1 MCRLISCFFTGF
13 FFLMSTTAFAQVYS
27 TANNG
32 IENFERKDTVKNW
45 RFGIFIAPDISWMR
59 PTTSKSDD
67 GNFEVKNKGNV
78 FGFTY
83 GILADYS
90 FGRNYVFG
98 TGLQVNTTGGRI
110 LSTRIGDFPSDKSF
124 VKSAD
129 YRYRLTYLE
138 MPATLKL
145 YTSNTSPVRFFA
157 QAGLMLG
164 INISKKADYTVL
176 YTDENGSNQTAV
188 ENRVRINGSFAIAP
202 VMLQMN
208 LGLGVEFPFNEKK
221 SALLGVFF
229 NNGFLPDA
237 TNPKKYNTFYGPT
250 FRDGRTRLNNLSLRL
265 GMFF

>member
-1 MCRLISCFFTGF
+1 MLL
-13 FFLMSTTAFAQVYS
+13 LMSTVSYAQLYRIDERS
-27 TANNG
+27 TRNS
-32 IENFERKDTVKNW
+32 EEKDSVKNW
-45 RFGIFIAPDISWMR
+45 RFGIFVGPDVSWMR

-67 GNFEVKNKGNV
+67 GNFAVESKGNV

-90 FGRNYVFG
+90 FGKNYVFG
-98 TGLQVNTTGGRI
+98 TGLQVNMTGGRI
-110 LSTRIGDFPSDKSF
+110 LSTRIGDFPADKSF

-138 MPATLKL
+138 IPATLKL
-145 YTSNTSPVRFFA
+145 YTNNNNSPVRFFA

-164 INISKKADYTVL
+164 INISKKADYTVM
-176 YTDENGSNQTAV
+176 YTDENGSNQTAI
-188 ENRVRINGSFAIAP
+188 EDKVRINGSFAIAP

-208 LGLGVEFPFNEKK
+208 LGLGLEFPFSEKK
-221 SALLGVFF
+221 SALIGVFF